1 MSTAVRAARYRSTP
15 GALAPDR
22 VMLSRSILAYT
33 APSAPLAGTSRLRR
47 RAAYTQC
54 LRCAAAS
61 ATHERFRAFV
71 DYSFSACR
79 PLRPR
84 EVHRL
89 LVPSSFADDAGLR
102 PLRTVSALPKSPHS
116 VSRGGIHFGAY
127 VRFALATTCRV
138 VRPPDGADQVV
149 TQPTGTFTSG
159 LSAGW
164 SPAPPPDIATVATG
178 RVPPAGLSPARTSTS
193 LAAPS
198 GWIRTRNPPVNSGG
212 RLIFDAVVP
221 SQMAP

>member
-1 MSTAVRAARYRSTP
+1 MPSLCCRLGDPRAVPGFRRLILLGMSSSETP
-15 GALAPDR
+15 G
-22 VMLSRSILAYT
+22 
-33 APSAPLAGTSRLRR
+33 
-47 RAAYTQC
+47 
-54 LRCAAAS
+54 
-61 ATHERFRAFV
+61 
-71 DYSFSACR
+71 
-79 PLRPR
+79 
-84 EVHRL
+84 VHRL

-116 VSRGGIHFGAY
+116 VSRGGIHFGAC

-159 LSAGW
+159 LSADW